1 MKEDQLR
8 RFDTR
13 DFYIFFKLSTV
24 SRWGKVTKPRA
35 GFLPVSLGSH
45 KTVDISDRLEFP
57 ASSRRSGKQDWKMI
71 QKKLGDPK
79 QQVLLC
85 RVNPH
90 IPHFSNNFTCVSLM
104 VFTSVKPNPSVFQ
117 PVKQLKVTDA
127 EALNNQVSFL
137 LPVLTTLH
145 ICHNH

>member
-1 MKEDQLR
+1 M
-8 RFDTR
+8 
-13 DFYIFFKLSTV
+13 
-24 SRWGKVTKPRA
+24 A
-35 GFLPVSLGSH
+35 LPVSLGSH

-57 ASSRRSGKQDWKMI
+57 ASSRQSGKEDWRVI
-71 QKKLGDPK
+71 QKELGDPK

-90 IPHFSNNFTCVSLM
+90 IPQFSNNFTGISLM

-117 PVKQLKVTDA
+117 SVKQLKVTDA
-127 EALNNQVSFL
+127 EALNNQVLFL

-145 ICHNH
+145 ILHNH